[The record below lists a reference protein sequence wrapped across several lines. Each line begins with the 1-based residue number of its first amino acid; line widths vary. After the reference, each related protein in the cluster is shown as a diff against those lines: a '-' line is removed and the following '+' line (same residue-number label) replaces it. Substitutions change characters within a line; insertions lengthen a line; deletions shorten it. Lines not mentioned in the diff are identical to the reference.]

1 MNQVLACPIDQLH
14 LSGRLV
20 NESDNSDIRQNISD
34 LRYIAAKRLKTCD
47 VSEFD
52 SVSHRFR
59 LQKDLVYRVIRSG
72 SRLPPS
78 ANIWLPALH
87 DALDAAILY
96 WDMTNNEED
105 DNRGDVP
112 NGDRARLEPKCVIL
126 EPHSVYPRGP
136 VYANP

>member
-14 LSGRLV
+14 LSGLLV
-20 NESDNSDIRQNISD
+20 NESRDAGIRQNISD
-34 LRYIAAKRLKTCD
+34 LRYIAAKRLKMCD
-47 VSEFD
+47 LSEFD

-59 LQKDLVYRVIRSG
+59 LQKDLVYRVIRS
-72 SRLPPS
+72 SEHLPRS
-78 ANIWLPALH
+78 VNIWLPALH

-96 WDMTNNEED
+96 WDITNNEED
-105 DNRGDVP
+105 DNRGNVP

-126 EPHSVYPRGP
+126 EPHSVNPRGP